1 MAVNGNICIYRLTSS
16 GSSNDHETD
25 VTDKVEF
32 DTSQTNGAAVVPDA
46 KSHVNTYNCVLTLVV
61 QENPVP
67 DTNNPSGLQDTGL
80 AVVQYELTGYFDNT
94 GGNAGAIAYFR
105 NWQREDKTNS
115 VYPFGRFGIRNDT
128 RYEFNV
134 RPTATNGLILEHLEI
149 NEDYEYQGRTTFT
162 AKLRY
167 NGDIVRL
174 GVS

>member
-1 MAVNGNICIYRLTSS
+1 MAVDGNISIYRLTNTSTTT
-16 GSSNDHETD
+16 ETS

-32 DTSQTNGAAVVPDA
+32 DTSATNGASTTPDA
-46 KSHVNTYNCVLTLVV
+46 KSHVNTYNCVLTMVT

-67 DTNNPSGLQDTGL
+67 DSNNPSGLQDTGL
-80 AVVQYELTGYFDNT
+80 AIVQYEITGYFDNT
-94 GGNAGAIAYFR
+94 SGNAVGIAYFR

-115 VYPFGRFGIRNDT
+115 DYPFGRFGIRNDV
-128 RYEFNV
+128 RSEFNV
-134 RPTATNGLILEHLEI
+134 RPTATNGLILEHFEV
-149 NEDYEYQGRTTFT
+149 NEEYEYQGRTTFT

>member
-1 MAVNGNICIYRLTSS
+1 MAVDGNISIYRLTTS
-16 GSSNDHETD
+16 GSSTETS

-32 DTSQTNGAAVVPDA
+32 DTSATNGVSTTPGAR
-46 KSHVNTYNCVLTLVV
+46 SHVDTYNCILTMVT

-67 DTNNPSGLQDTGL
+67 DSNNPSGLQDTGL
-80 AVVQYELTGYFDNT
+80 AVVSYELTGYFDNT

-115 VYPFGRFGIRNDT
+115 DYPFGRFGIRNDV
-128 RYEFNV
+128 RIEFNV
-134 RPTATNGLILEHLEI
+134 RPTTTNGLILEHFEI
-149 NEDYEYQGRTTFT
+149 NEEYEYQGRTTFT

-167 NGDIVRL
+167 NGDITRL